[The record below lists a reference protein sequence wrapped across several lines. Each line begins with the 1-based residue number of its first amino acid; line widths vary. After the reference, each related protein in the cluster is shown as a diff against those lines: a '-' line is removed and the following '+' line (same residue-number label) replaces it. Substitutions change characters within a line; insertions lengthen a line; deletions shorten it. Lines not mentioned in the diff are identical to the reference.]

1 MVGGVK
7 MSDLIMVY
15 KVAFIVVG
23 YVVVVAILA
32 NLLVIFEGGN

>member
-1 MVGGVK
+1 

-15 KVAFIVVG
+15 KAAFILWG

-32 NLLVIFEGGN
+32 NLLLLIFEGRN

>member
-1 MVGGVK
+1 

-23 YVVVVAILA
+23 YVVVVAIVA
-32 NLLVIFEGGN
+32 NLLTIWLE

>member
-1 MVGGVK
+1 

-15 KVAFIVVG
+15 KVVFILWG